1 MKRPACHH
9 DFLAASRHLTRAN
22 SLAVIQGA
30 LLADAIA
37 ITRSVQHDV
46 NGILSLTAAPTSV
59 VAGASAT
66 VTILLNG
73 SYSFPIIVNVGTF
86 DPG

>member
-9 DFLAASRHLTRAN
+9 DFLAASRHLTLAN

-46 NGILSLTAAPTSV
+46 NVQMIGVRRIRARTKHGREPSACGRPHRV
-59 VAGASAT
+59 KRFASFHLRQA
-66 VTILLNG
+66 LWE
-73 SYSFPIIVNVGTF
+73 
-86 DPG
+86 